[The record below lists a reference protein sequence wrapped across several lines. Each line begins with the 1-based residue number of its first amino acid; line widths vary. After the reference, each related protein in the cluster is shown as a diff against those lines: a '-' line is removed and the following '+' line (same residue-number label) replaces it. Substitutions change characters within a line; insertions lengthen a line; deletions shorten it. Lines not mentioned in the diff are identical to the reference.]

1 MSGLILI
8 QPVCHS
14 GGNPV
19 GVFRILKENKQK
31 TKNPEKLRDKH
42 QNLSHVLANFFI
54 YGVSSVCTTS
64 TIMTIFVDN
73 GDKEYLICNLWL

>member
-1 MSGLILI
+1 MSGLIWI

-14 GGNPV
+14 GGNSV

-31 TKNPEKLRDKH
+31 TINPEKLRGKH
-42 QNLSHVLANFFI
+42 QKYRVLANFFI

-64 TIMTIFVDN
+64 TVMTIFVDN
-73 GDKEYLICNLWL
+73 GDKGYLICNLWL

>member
-1 MSGLILI
+1 MSGLIWI

-42 QNLSHVLANFFI
+42 QNLMYWPI
-54 YGVSSVCTTS
+54 SSYTV
-64 TIMTIFVDN
+64 FLQYVQ
-73 GDKEYLICNLWL
+73 LPL

>member
-1 MSGLILI
+1 MSGLIWI

-19 GVFRILKENKQK
+19 GVFRILKGNKQK

-42 QNLSHVLANFFI
+42 QNLMYWPI
-54 YGVSSVCTTS
+54 SSYTVFLQC
-64 TIMTIFVDN
+64 
-73 GDKEYLICNLWL
+73 DKGYLICNLWL